1 MQDKKVTA
9 NDHVLISIPID
20 MLVDIGVTEN
30 SIIEIYVNDDKIII
44 RQAID
49 LTNFIC
55 KGNCDDGCPLDEHGC
70 PFEKRGEHHE

>member
-49 LTNFIC
+49 LTNFI
-55 KGNCDDGCPLDEHGC
+55 
-70 PFEKRGEHHE
+70 